1 MQTTDATPLWLARE
15 GVADRLAA
23 APGVVCC
30 LDFDGVLAPIVDD
43 PDAAAMPAPLGER
56 LVALRECESVR
67 VAVVSGRELSDLRDR
82 VGIDGIAYAGNHGLE
97 RWVDGERSV
106 ASDARRSADAVAR
119 VCDRLDDQL
128 AHVPGVGIED
138 KDLTATVHVRDVP
151 DDRVPEVERVVRET
165 VEEAMSAGGPAMEI
179 RDGKAIREIRPAV
192 DWDKGRAVERLA
204 EAAPDGWLPLYVGDD
219 VTDEDAFRV
228 LDGESGSLDGVGILV
243 GQRETAADVRIG
255 SQRDVRELLD
265 LVAEAQCE

>member
-1 MQTTDATPLWLARE
+1 MQTTDATPLWLAR
-15 GVADRLAA
+15 GTVADRLAA

-43 PDAAAMPAPLGER
+43 PDAARMAPKLAER
-56 LVALRECESVR
+56 VRALRECESVR
-67 VAVVSGRELSDLRDR
+67 VAVVSGRELADLRDR

-97 RWVDGERSV
+97 RRVDGERSV
-106 ASDARRSADAVAR
+106 APDARRSADAVAR
-119 VCDRLDDQL
+119 VCERLCDRL

-151 DDRVPEVERVVRET
+151 DDRIPEVERTVRTT
-165 VEEAMSAGGPAMEI
+165 VEEAMAAGGPAFEI

-192 DWDKGRAVERLA
+192 DWDKGRAVRQLA

-219 VTDEDAFRV
+219 VTDEDAFRA
-228 LDGESGSLDGVGILV
+228 LDGDRGSLDGVGVLV
-243 GQRETAADVRIG
+243 GERETAADFRLG
-255 SQRDVRELLD
+255 SQRDVGELLD